1 MPIPDL
7 LRALLGPAGPS
18 GNEEPVA
25 RVWREAASAF
35 AEVHGDTL
43 GTSFA
48 RVRAAGEAD
57 APTLALV
64 GHIDEIG
71 FAITSIGENGLLSY
85 VTVGGFSAET
95 FTGQRVRIAGRAG
108 EVRGVVGR
116 RRVTRDGRR
125 GDRPSGLEHEDLHVD
140 IGARNR
146 EEAEAAVR
154 IGDVGVWD
162 GDAFELPNDR
172 IVSRALDNRLGAY

>member
-7 LRALLGPAGPS
+7 LRALLSQAGPS

-35 AEVHGDTL
+35 AEVSSDTL

-48 RVRAAGEAD
+48 RVRAGGD
-57 APTLALV
+57 GAPTLALV

-85 VTVGGFSAET
+85 VTIGGFSAEIAA
-95 FTGQRVRIAGRAG
+95 GQRVRIAGREG
-108 EVRGVVGR
+108 DVRGVVGR
-116 RRVTRDGRR
+116 RRVTRDSRR
-125 GDRPSGLEHEDLHVD
+125 GDRPSSLDHDDLHID

-146 EEAEAAVR
+146 EEA
-154 IGDVGVWD
+154 
-162 GDAFELPNDR
+162 
-172 IVSRALDNRLGAY
+172 